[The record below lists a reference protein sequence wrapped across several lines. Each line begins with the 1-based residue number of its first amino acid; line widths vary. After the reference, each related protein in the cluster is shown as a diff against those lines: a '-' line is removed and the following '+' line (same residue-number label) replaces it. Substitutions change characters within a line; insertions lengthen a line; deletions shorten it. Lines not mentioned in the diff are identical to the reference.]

1 MKFRPPKLRVKSAPI
16 DTVFQ
21 PTQTAR
27 HDQSRMVIP
36 TDATLPWTTEVYGL
50 LASIG
55 GISVASR
62 FPTLNICTVTRH
74 RQAALDVWAEGWL
87 AAGWDQGSLTRTSQ
101 RTREDDPDFQQ
112 YRQASLTDI
121 DDDQDRCNRSRII
134 SHITSRR
141 RLYSRL
147 RDKWSRIVL
156 LATRA
161 PAFAMVDDSS
171 PKDPTGEQPRRR
183 QPPWQ
188 SQSPEAIAHRKIWR
202 QFPPGYLRPLRPRK
216 EVCRRAKGHD
226 RVQETG

>member
-1 MKFRPPKLRVKSAPI
+1 MIR
-16 DTVFQ
+16 
-21 PTQTAR
+21 
-27 HDQSRMVIP
+27 P

-62 FPTLNICTVTRH
+62 FLTVNTCTITRH
-74 RQAALDVWAEGWL
+74 RQAVLDVWAEGGL

-147 RDKWSRIVL
+147 QDKWSRIVL

-188 SQSPEAIAHRKIWR
+188 SQSPEAIAHRKIRR
-202 QFPPGYLRPLRPRK
+202 QIPQGIFGPSGLGKRFVDEQRDMT
-216 EVCRRAKGHD
+216 ESRRRD
-226 RVQETG
+226 R